1 MASRRVNS
9 MVGTASDGKSDLKR
23 IPGAA
28 GIVLAGG
35 KSERLRKDKL
45 SVRVGGEL
53 VIESILR
60 LFGGLF
66 DKTIL
71 SVARGSQVRLTGCEI
86 VEDEFPGSLG
96 GIYSGLRAACTRVA
110 FVAGCD
116 MPFINPELIRY
127 QSGFAHDHD
136 VVIPRTRAGLEPLHA
151 FYSRDCLEHIRAQLR
166 EDALTIRGFFG
177 SVRVKEIGP
186 DEIARFDPEERSFF
200 NINTEADLRKADEI
214 KRCMTTQS

>member
-1 MASRRVNS
+1 MLGS
-9 MVGTASDGKSDLKR
+9 ASDEKSAVKR
-23 IPGAA
+23 IPEAT
-28 GIVLAGG
+28 GIILAGG

-45 SVRVGGEL
+45 SVRVGGDL

-66 DKTIL
+66 ERTIV
-71 SVARGSQVRLTGCEI
+71 SVARGSRVRLTGCEI

-96 GIYSGLRAACTRVA
+96 GIYSGIRAADTRVA

-116 MPFINPELIRY
+116 MPFINPELVRY
-127 QSGFAHDHD
+127 QSGFAHDYD

-151 FYSRDCLEHIRAQLR
+151 FYSRNCLEHIRTQLR

-177 SVRVKEIGP
+177 SVRVKEVGP